1 MSEHLSDRESDR
13 SSDREL
19 LEEQPEIFGGELHD
33 ADSPARGLALGTRWL
48 GAGLAAIIAVVTLG
62 LALTGR
68 IGLYI
73 NPDSAWWAVGMAV
86 VLLIGAVASCTVP
99 LTGRGHHH
107 SAVDAADAVD
117 AAAPAVSHWR
127 GHDHDEYDDHGDH
140 DHGHDHDELPRRS
153 PLAVGFTVAG
163 GVLASVFVVAALV
176 LPPASLSAELA
187 LSRSAGAPPQLASSA
202 TLELAG
208 AGDTTEFGVGEWA
221 SVIATTTDP
230 ASFAGDSASLRGF
243 VAPADDGEGI
253 RLARL
258 VVVHCVIDAQTA
270 AVPVANLE
278 LPENLEVGQWIEVDG
293 TFALGDDGTLVLE
306 PVSVTPIDEPED
318 PYEY

>member
-1 MSEHLSDRESDR
+1 MSD
-13 SSDREL
+13 SSLIDEPA
-19 LEEQPEIFGGELHD
+19 EVYGGQLHE

-48 GAGLAAIIAVVTLG
+48 GVGLASIIAVVTLG
-62 LALTGR
+62 LAFTGR

-73 NPDSAWWAVGMAV
+73 NPDSAWWAVGMAI
-86 VLLIGAVASCTVP
+86 VLLIAAVASCAVP
-99 LTGRGHHH
+99 LTGHGHSHGP
-107 SAVDAADAVD
+107 SEQAD
-117 AAAPAVSHWR
+117 AAAHTHDQLPA
-127 GHDHDEYDDHGDH
+127 
-140 DHGHDHDELPRRS
+140 RS
-153 PLAVGFTVAG
+153 PLAVGLTVAG
-163 GVLASVFVVAALV
+163 GAIASIFVVAALV

-187 LSRSAGAPPQLASSA
+187 ISRSAGAPPQLASSA

-230 ASFAGDSASLRGF
+230 ASFVGSPATLRGF
-243 VAPADDGEGI
+243 VAPAEDEGI

-270 AVPVANLE
+270 AVPVASVA
-278 LPENLEVGQWIEVDG
+278 LPDSLEVGQWIEIDG
-293 TFALGDDGTLVLE
+293 TFALADDGTLVLE
-306 PVSVTPIDEPED
+306 PATVTPIDEPED